1 LRHTRGAFKNIRT
14 MSMNT
19 NKLLTTS
26 QVRIQKIYKS
36 RRATQCSQLSA
47 NMCENTKQGEG
58 GIEIR
63 GGRERNVEESASG
76 GGVVVGREKV
86 WTLAFGDDMV
96 IVAKRVGER

>member
-1 LRHTRGAFKNIRT
+1 
-14 MSMNT
+14 M
-19 NKLLTTS
+19 
-26 QVRIQKIYKS
+26 
-36 RRATQCSQLSA
+36 
-47 NMCENTKQGEG
+47 KQGEG

>member
-1 LRHTRGAFKNIRT
+1 MRE
-14 MSMNT
+14 
-19 NKLLTTS
+19 
-26 QVRIQKIYKS
+26 
-36 RRATQCSQLSA
+36 
-47 NMCENTKQGEG
+47 NMKQGEG